1 MNKTNNMSKYKT
13 KKAIGAALLAAML
26 LLPMAVG
33 AQRETG
39 DERTT
44 GLFRHAMDLYQKQK
58 YAAAQQIFDQ
68 VAALGATADGQWLT
82 VSDACYYA
90 GVCSEKLDNDDAYY
104 RLEEFL
110 RLYPQSARQEMAR
123 FYLGNFYYA
132 RGDYERALE
141 YYKTVDA
148 KEVEY
153 DHRSEYNFKKG
164 YCYFQKGDTKK
175 ASELFAQQVGGKSK
189 YSTSSLYYYAHIQ
202 YMDGQY
208 DLALKNF
215 RELQGDKKFAKIAP
229 SYIARIYYYLGKDDE
244 LLRMAPELL
253 KDKDAFKRSEIEQM
267 VGEVYFNRGEYKL
280 ALEHYAA
287 ARREQKQ
294 EQQTSC
300 TPQDNDYQVGYCH
313 YMLGRYDSA
322 AVYLSRKMQCS
333 DSVAQNALY
342 TLGDCYVRMGRKM
355 DARSVFQMA
364 SKMDYNKQIKEDALF
379 NYAKLSCELNQD
391 AMGGSIKS
399 FENYLKKY
407 PKGRH
412 KTEAEEILTELY
424 CSTNNYKEAI
434 RLLEQVPQRNAAL
447 EQAYQRALLNRGIE
461 LCNSGKEEDGV
472 KMYEKAVKVNAVSRI
487 TADANYLV
495 GEWQY
500 RNGQISAAEKSLNK
514 LLLSSYG
521 STSAYANQARYTYA
535 YVLMRQKRYDEALET
550 LGGLDKRI
558 AKAEDKTS
566 VMMRNDIHNRM
577 GDCLYVNSR
586 FAESIVQYDK
596 VIDAKGKDADYAT
609 YQKALAYGAQG
620 KNSDKLTYL
629 NYIFERYDNSPLKS
643 KAMLEIANTYM
654 MCDNNEMA
662 MTYYNNFIK
671 QYPQSVY
678 VKTALLNQGLIYYN
692 TERADK
698 ALETFDRLL
707 TQYPGTD
714 EARDALGTVKNIY
727 IEQNRVDEYFSY
739 VKRTTKVTVSTV
751 EQDSTTFLAVEG
763 RYQEG
768 DFENAAA
775 GLENYLNKF
784 PNGLFTVKAHYLLA
798 DSYFRQG
805 QNEKALPH
813 YVAVASTGTNQYSE
827 RSLYNAA
834 NIAYSLGEYN
844 QAATLYQRLMENA
857 ESDNSLLQGEIGG
870 LRCAVALKSH
880 SGVMEAGQRLVNERK
895 ATTEL
900 KEEAWLAMAR
910 SCFNNGDADGAYANY
925 GNLTRSANGE
935 YNGEARCRQAEIL
948 IQGGKLKQ
956 AEKMIES
963 IVSDASSDYWLAYSF
978 ILWADVYY
986 ANGNTIQAKQT
997 LQSVMDNY
1005 DGEDLVG
1012 VARGKY
1018 EAIVAAEQPA
1028 VQTEEEEIVIEL

>member
-1 MNKTNNMSKYKT
+1 MSKYKT
-13 KKAIGAALLAAML
+13 KKAIGAALMAAML

-472 KMYEKAVKVNAVSRI
+472 KMYEKAVKVNAVPRI

-550 LGGLDKRI
+550 LGELDKRI

-586 FAESIVQYDK
+586 FVESIVQYDK

-834 NIAYSLGEYN
+834 NIAYSLGDYN

-948 IQGGKLKQ
+948 IQSGKLKQ

-1028 VQTEEEEIVIEL
+1028 EQPEEEEIVIEL